1 MNEAEIETV
10 INQQDFFLGLEP
22 DHTRFL
28 ATCAVTQHFSAE
40 RTLFRHDARANRFYL
55 LQSGRVSIE
64 VAAISGPPLE
74 LQELGAGDVIGW
86 SWLIPPYRWH
96 FQARATEECEVIEFD
111 GEAIL
116 EHCEQEPA
124 FGYELFKRFSGLM
137 SRRISHAREKM
148 MDEWRPAG
156 IA

>member
-1 MNEAEIETV
+1 MNEAEIEAA
-10 INQQDFFLGLEP
+10 INQQDFFLGL
-22 DHTRFL
+22 DQRFTRFL
-28 ATCAVTQHFSAE
+28 ATCAVAQHVPAE
-40 RTLFRHDARANRFYL
+40 RTLFRHDAHADRFYL
-55 LQSGRVSIE
+55 LQSGRVSVE

-74 LQELGAGDVIGW
+74 LQELEAGDVIGW

-96 FQARATEECEVIEFD
+96 FQARATEESEVIEFD
-111 GEAIL
+111 GDAIL

-137 SRRISHAREKM
+137 SRRISYAREKM

-156 IA
+156 FA